1 MKFETVGI
9 ANGIHPVVIDPVGKV
24 KVLISAK
31 EYTQYVRLK
40 TKSILDDP
48 DYRLK
53 MRRKHYMFKIMEMK

>member
-1 MKFETVGI
+1 MKFEVVGI
-9 ANGIHPVVIDPVGKV
+9 ANSIHPVIIDPVGSV

-31 EYTQYVRLK
+31 EYSQFIRLK

-53 MRRKHYMFKIMEMK
+53 MKRKHYLFNIMEMK